1 MKSRR
6 SPRGAALQAE
16 FAVCLLIFLLVTAF
30 PMLDLLGLAAGF
42 ATAAF
47 AAIQSAHKASLATTY
62 PEAVAEA
69 LDAAYGIAGGCF
81 GTFAALVPN
90 GGLSNSG
97 VDLYVYVTDIN
108 SGTVKVFGPNS
119 AVTDKIDPAANIY
132 EYCARVNYH
141 CGPMINMSSVPF
153 VKDVPGLGK
162 PFELTYSAFRATE
175 YSDGLSGTGNAA
187 PLLGSQ
193 RTFYY
198 QLHTADSHCHYRCR
212 QRPAPAHIGSSHQKA
227 VRVVIRTAAVG
238 ARLPQNHPNQ
248 VTGGMVADHGNFK
261 NDNTA
266 SSALDIFI
274 ATSGQT
280 DFNQSS
286 LA

>member
-16 FAVCLLIFLLVTAF
+16 FAVCLLVFLLVTAF

-47 AAIQSAHKASLATTY
+47 AATQSAHKASMATNY
-62 PEAVAEA
+62 PDAVESA
-69 LDAAYGIAGGCF
+69 LDAAYSVAGGCF

-97 VDLYVYVTDIN
+97 VDLYVYATDIN

-119 AVTDKIDPAANIY
+119 AVTDKVDPAANIY
-132 EYCARVNYH
+132 EYCAKVNYL

-175 YSDGLSGTGNAA
+175 YSDGLNGIGTAA
-187 PLLGSQ
+187 PLLGGKGPFTISYTPQ
-193 RTFYY
+193 
-198 QLHTADSHCHYRCR
+198 TATATTGSVASSTGTSGS
-212 QRPAPAHIGSSHQKA
+212 PSSSGSGSSGEGGWGPPPTEPPKPGDWWYG
-227 VRVVIRTAAVG
+227 RG
-238 ARLPQNHPNQ
+238 PWEFQN
-248 VTGGMVADHGNFK
+248 D
-261 NDNTA
+261 
-266 SSALDIFI
+266 
-274 ATSGQT
+274 
-280 DFNQSS
+280 
-286 LA
+286 

>member
-16 FAVCLLIFLLVTAF
+16 FAVCLFVFLLVTAF

-47 AAIQSAHKASLATTY
+47 AATQSAHKASLATTY
-62 PEAVAEA
+62 PEAVSEA

-81 GTFAALVPN
+81 GTFAGLVPN

-119 AVTDKIDPAANIY
+119 AVTDKIDSAANIY

-153 VKDVPGLGK
+153 IKDVSGLGK

-175 YSDGLSGTGNAA
+175 YSDGLNGTGNAA
-187 PLLGSQ
+187 PLLGSKGPFTISYTPQ
-193 RTFYY
+193 
-198 QLHTADSHCHYRCR
+198 TATATTGPATTSTSATGPPSEGSEGAHQDSGGWGPPPTEPPKPGDWWYGRG
-212 QRPAPAHIGSSHQKA
+212 PWEFQK
-227 VRVVIRTAAVG
+227 R
-238 ARLPQNHPNQ
+238 
-248 VTGGMVADHGNFK
+248 
-261 NDNTA
+261 
-266 SSALDIFI
+266 
-274 ATSGQT
+274 
-280 DFNQSS
+280 
-286 LA
+286 